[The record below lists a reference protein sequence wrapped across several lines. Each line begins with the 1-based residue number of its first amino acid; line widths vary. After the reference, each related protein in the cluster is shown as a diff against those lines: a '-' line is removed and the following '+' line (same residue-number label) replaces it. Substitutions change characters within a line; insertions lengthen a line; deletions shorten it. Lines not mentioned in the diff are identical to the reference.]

1 MKFSNAFLKCLYKV
15 VVLVV
20 VIGVNMAVQSC
31 MFVMKVKAVM
41 SAGGSQSYVLKNT
54 TTGFC
59 FFVVFLI
66 QSPLFSVVDTICH
79 EVIRVMV
86 IEMGSCDILDG
97 CIICELIADSCILS
111 VKMPGRGNSVERLV

>member
-1 MKFSNAFLKCLYKV
+1 
-15 VVLVV
+15 
-20 VIGVNMAVQSC
+20 MAVQSC

-59 FFVVFLI
+59 FFCCCFLI
-66 QSPLFSVVDTICH
+66 QSPLFSVVDTVCQ

-97 CIICELIADSCILS
+97 CIICELIAESCILS
-111 VKMPGRGNSVERLV
+111 VKMPGRGNGMERLV

>member
-1 MKFSNAFLKCLYKV
+1 M
-15 VVLVV
+15 
-20 VIGVNMAVQSC
+20 
-31 MFVMKVKAVM
+31 
-41 SAGGSQSYVLKNT
+41 
-54 TTGFC
+54 
-59 FFVVFLI
+59 
-66 QSPLFSVVDTICH
+66 DTVCQ